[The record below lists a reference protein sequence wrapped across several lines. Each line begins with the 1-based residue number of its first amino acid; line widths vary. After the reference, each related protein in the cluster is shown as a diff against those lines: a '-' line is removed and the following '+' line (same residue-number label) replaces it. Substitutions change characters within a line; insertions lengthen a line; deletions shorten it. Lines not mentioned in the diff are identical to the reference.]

1 MDEKFN
7 NLSIQQAMQLAN
19 SEAGQQLLALLRSQ
33 NSQALN
39 AAMEDAAGGDYD
51 KVKDRLSAMVQ
62 SPQVQ
67 ALMEQLRRN
76 GNG

>member
-51 KVKDRLSAMVQ
+51 KVKDRLSTMVQ

>member
-1 MDEKFN
+1 MDKKFDPSSMQN
-7 NLSIQQAMQLAN
+7 AMKLAN

-33 NSQALN
+33 NSDALD
-39 AAMEDAAGGDYD
+39 AAMNSAANGDYS
-51 KVKDRLSAMVQ
+51 KVKENLSAMLS

-76 GNG
+76 SDG

>member
-39 AAMEDAAGGDYD
+39 AAMEDAAGGDYG